1 MGWRQPTPEFNS
13 MVALFYISLPPNIG
27 PQFLLRRLDWLIEI
41 PWREIPS
48 RLDFR
53 AVEGDN
59 NNGGFGMGFAPVIAF
74 TFLIFLIGPIRLAP
88 QIIQVRDSV
97 KIPIS

>member
-1 MGWRQPTPEFNS
+1 